1 MTVHSA
7 GILLFRFRNAR
18 LEVLLGHPGGPL
30 WAHRDEGTWSMP
42 KGLCRPEETP
52 LAAAQREFHEETGFT
67 AQGRFIPLGS
77 LRQPSGKIVHAWALQ
92 KNVDPSRV
100 VSDTFT
106 LEWPRH
112 SGTIGTWPEIDRAA
126 WFDVA
131 AARVKITR
139 GQAGFLD
146 RLQESLRRGRR

>member
-1 MTVHSA
+1 
-7 GILLFRFRNAR
+7 
-18 LEVLLGHPGGPL
+18 LLGHPGGPL
-30 WAHRDEGTWSMP
+30 WAHRDEGAWSMP

-139 GQAGFLD
+139 GQAVFLD
-146 RLQESLRRGRR
+146 PQQESLRRGRR